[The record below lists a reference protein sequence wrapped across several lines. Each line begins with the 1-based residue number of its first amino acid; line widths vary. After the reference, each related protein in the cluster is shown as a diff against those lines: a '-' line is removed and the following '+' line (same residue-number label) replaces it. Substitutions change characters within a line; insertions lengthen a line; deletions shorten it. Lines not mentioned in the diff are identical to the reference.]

1 MFQVSISKLS
11 KTETLEHG
19 TPSKN
24 TKEPHNT
31 LVNYSSI
38 LSSETA
44 LCKIEPSII
53 TPRDQNPTK
62 L

>member
-24 TKEPHNT
+24 TEKQ
-31 LVNYSSI
+31 SSI
-38 LSSETA
+38 HRNKTQKTEQSLPKNLAETKT
-44 LCKIEPSII
+44 LLKY
-53 TPRDQNPTK
+53 N
-62 L
+62 